1 MYHRLFVYIGIL
13 APAWLIR
20 RTQAGN
26 EWLQDDIYI
35 YIYIY
40 VCVCVYI
47 YMYIYIY
54 LFTYFCMCIG
64 LYINIHIYIYIS
76 VCVSV
81 CLYTVFC
88 FPYSLFTYRNIDI
101 NY

>member
-35 YIYIY
+35 C
-40 VCVCVYI
+40 VCVC
-47 YMYIYIY
+47 IYIY
-54 LFTYFCMCIG
+54 LF
-64 LYINIHIYIYIS
+64 IYLHIS
-76 VCVSV
+76 VCV
-81 CLYTVFC
+81 
-88 FPYSLFTYRNIDI
+88 
-101 NY
+101 